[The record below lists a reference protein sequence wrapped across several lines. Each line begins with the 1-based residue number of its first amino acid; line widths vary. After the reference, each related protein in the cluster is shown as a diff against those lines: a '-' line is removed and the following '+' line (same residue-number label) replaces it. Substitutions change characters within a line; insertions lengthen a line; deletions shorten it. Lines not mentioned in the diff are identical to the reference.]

1 MNIDTVIMIATLLG
15 AITAIILFA
24 GKLVKFIK
32 RVIHFLDDFI
42 GEEERPGMPARP
54 GLSERI
60 TNMEK
65 CMGDVKD
72 QMSSIKEDVDEIKIE
87 MRPNSGTTIR
97 DSLNRIEVKVHELED
112 KMIDHINMDRGSSN
126 G

>member
-1 MNIDTVIMIATLLG
+1 MVATLLG

-32 RVIHFLDDFI
+32 KVIHFLDDFI

-60 TNMEK
+60 SKMEE
-65 CMGDVKD
+65 CMGSVKG
-72 QMSSIKEDVDEIKIE
+72 QMSEIKEDIDEIKIE

-97 DSLNRIEVKVHELED
+97 DSLNRIEVKVHQLED
-112 KMIDHINMDRGSSN
+112 KMIDHINMDRSSLN